1 MNQIVKETGNL
12 KILIVDDTPANIDV
26 LDLFLEKEGY
36 GISVAQSGESA
47 LDLAVRI
54 SPDLILLDV
63 MMPGIDGFE
72 TCRRLKSNEKTRDI
86 PIIFITARN
95 ETADIVKGFSMG
107 GVDYITK
114 PFSQEEVCARIHLH
128 LKLKTLMADLETKNQ
143 KLAEL
148 NDLKNKFLGMA
159 SHDLRNPISS
169 IQGFSNILLDH
180 GDTLAEGDK
189 KEFLQT
195 IHRVSNDMLTLIDDL
210 LNISAIES
218 GKLDLQVKM
227 GSLKQLVEERVRM
240 YRVMAERKQLATH
253 LDIEDIAEFSFDP
266 NRIGQVIDNLLS
278 NAIKFSPSGKD
289 IYIWLGQENGK
300 AKFSVRD
307 QGPGISPEDQDKLFK
322 HFQKLTARPTANESS
337 HGLGLAIAKKMVDAH
352 KGEIGVE
359 SNPGSGATFSFV
371 LPIDKY

>member
-1 MNQIVKETGNL
+1 MNQIVKKSDAL

-36 GISVAQSGESA
+36 EISVAQNGESA
-47 LDLAVRI
+47 LDLANRI

-72 TCRRLKSNEKTRDI
+72 TCRRLKSSDKSKDI

-95 ETADIVKGFSMG
+95 ETADIVNGFSMG

-128 LKLKTLMADLETKNQ
+128 LKLKTLMADLETKNN

-169 IQGFSNILLDH
+169 IQGFSNILLNH
-180 GDTLAEGDK
+180 GETLAEDTK
-189 KEFLQT
+189 KEFLES

-210 LNISAIES
+210 LSISTIES
-218 GKLDLQVKM
+218 GKLELHVKT

-240 YRVMAERKQLATH
+240 YQVMADRKKLTMH
-253 LDIEDIAEFSFDP
+253 LDIEDIVEFSFDP
-266 NRIGQVIDNLLS
+266 NRLSQVIDNLLS
-278 NAIKFSPSGKD
+278 NAIKFSPAGKD
-289 IYIWLGQENGK
+289 IYIQLGQTKGQ

-307 QGPGISPEDQDKLFK
+307 QGPGISLEDQDKLFI
-322 HFQKLTARPTANESS
+322 HFQKLKARPTADETS
-337 HGLGLAIAKKMVDAH
+337 HGLGLAIAKKMVEAH
-352 KGEIGVE
+352 KGEITFE

-371 LPIDKY
+371 IPLGK